1 MSTLIHIF
9 LARGLVPIRSKRII
23 ISLLM
28 VLSLGMPST
37 ADHLEVLL
45 DHLADQFREGGAK
58 LPSNLLIG
66 LGGITEEKLDL
77 SWTEVLGIDSN
88 QDAILVVGI
97 NTNLID
103 GASLALPLDGSAN
116 NCEGTLDEFTNGMG
130 LSGGQ
135 DVVIGLILLKHAPH
149 TLDVV
154 AGMAPIT
161 LGVDV
166 SEVEALVD
174 ALMDA
179 GDGGGDLT
187 GDEGLATAGTLVV
200 EEDAVGKVHAV
211 SLTVVH
217 KDPEGVLLG
226 DSIGRTGVEGGGLGL
241 GNLADLAVQLGGG
254 GLVEFDLL
262 LHAAGADGIEHAED
276 ANTIGI
282 GGVLGHIEG
291 NLDVRH
297 GTEVVDFGGADLGD
311 DGDQISSIAEIAV
324 VKEELNASGVT
335 ILVKVINA
343 TGVEGR
349 RTTDDAVDG
358 ISFLEKELGKVR
370 SILAGDAGD
379 EGDLLVLVGGDFS
392 RHAGSVWVVGRWSK

>member
-1 MSTLIHIF
+1 MPGHYL
-9 LARGLVPIRSKRII
+9 GL
-23 ISLLM
+23 
-28 VLSLGMPST
+28 LSLGILGNAP
-37 ADHLEVLL
+37 DHLEVLL
-45 DHLADQFREGGAK
+45 NHLLHQVIEGGTE
-58 LPSNLLIG
+58 LPSNLFLR
-66 LGGITEEKLDL
+66 LGGVTEEKFDL
-77 SWTEVLGIDSN
+77 GRSEV
-88 QDAILVVGI
+88 AGI
-97 NTNLID
+97 NLHKLAALIGSINSDLID
-103 GASLALPLDGSAN
+103 GSGLASPLDGSTN
-116 NCEGTLDEFTNGMG
+116 NLEGLLDKLTDGVS
-130 LSGGQ
+130 LSGSE

-241 GNLADLAVQLGGG
+241 GNLADLAVQLGGR

-291 NLDVRH
+291 NLDVGH
-297 GTEVVDFGGADLGD
+297 GAEVVNLIGLHLGN
-311 DGDQISSIAEIAV
+311 DGDQVRGIAKVAV
-324 VKEELNASGVT
+324 VEEKLNAGGVA
-335 ILVKVINA
+335 ILVDVINTA
-343 TGVEGR
+343 GVEGR
-349 RTTDDAVDG
+349 RTTDDAVDNVAL
-358 ISFLEKELGKVR
+358 LEEELGEVGT
-370 SILAGDAGD
+370 ILAGDTGD
-379 EGDLLVLVGGDFS
+379 EGDLGL
-392 RHAGSVWVVGRWSK
+392 RHG